1 MKYFARATVMA
12 LAFAFLASGYALAQD
27 SFHDFDDI
35 HSVADSDWE
44 PAAGSWDIIGGDMLV
59 QDDTSEMLARIDRP
73 ASHSGSYEV
82 SFNARY
88 VDGGYASD
96 AALRAG
102 EVHAG
107 FGFHL
112 GVDDPPLGVRA
123 WGNDESYLVWA
134 NVDTRR
140 DTMED
145 HQEHYGLQVQV
156 YRSNSNTNMELV
168 DSVDLGE
175 EFGIT
180 PEMMQP
186 YLNREVPV
194 RLRID
199 NEEGVAYAYDPT
211 NDSIRY
217 RLPLPEEVSGEYMS
231 LRTNSVSI
239 GFSDIAL
246 SNLD

>member
-1 MKYFARATVMA
+1 MKYFARVIAFAV
-12 LAFAFLASGYALAQD
+12 AFAFLASGYALAQD
-27 SFHDFDDI
+27 SFEDFDEV
-35 HSVADSDWE
+35 HSVADSEWE
-44 PAAGSWDIIGGDMLV
+44 PAAGSWDMVGGDLLV
-59 QDDTSEMLARIDRP
+59 QDDTSELLARIDRP
-73 ASHSGSYEV
+73 ARHSGSYEL

-88 VDGGYASD
+88 LDGGYASD

-107 FGFHL
+107 FGFHV

-123 WGNDESYLVWA
+123 WGNDESYLVWG

-140 DTMED
+140 RTRED
-145 HQEHYGLQVQV
+145 YPEHYGLQVQV
-156 YRSNSNTNMELV
+156 YRSNSNTDMELV
-168 DSVDLGE
+168 ESVDLGE

-180 PEMMQP
+180 ADMIQP
-186 YLNREVPV
+186 YLDRQVPV
-194 RLRID
+194 RLRVD

-211 NDSIRY
+211 DQSIRY
-217 RLPLPEEVSGEYMS
+217 RIPLPEEISGEYLS

-239 GFSDIAL
+239 GFSDIVL